1 MKRYNNIW
9 DKVNGDIKK
18 EFDSELIY
26 NKFFEKQNNFSKAK
40 TKFCLSLHYKGDES
54 YLYLK
59 KTEMWTF
66 KANYNIR
73 LYNFCLLS
81 VSKDFTKDEQM
92 NIYLIENLI
101 ANLSTIKNH

>member
-18 EFDSELIY
+18 EFDSELVY

-59 KTEMWTF
+59 KQRF
-66 KANYNIR
+66 G
-73 LYNFCLLS
+73 
-81 VSKDFTKDEQM
+81 
-92 NIYLIENLI
+92 NLRQI
-101 ANLSTIKNH
+101 ITYVCIIFVY